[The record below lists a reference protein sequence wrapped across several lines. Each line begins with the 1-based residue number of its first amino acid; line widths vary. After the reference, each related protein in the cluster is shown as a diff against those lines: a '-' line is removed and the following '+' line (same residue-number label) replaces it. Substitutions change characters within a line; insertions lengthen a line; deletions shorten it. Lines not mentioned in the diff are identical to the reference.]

1 MQNRQMVRCYRR
13 VLISIVG
20 KMARVSSNG
29 NGANNIGNK
38 RNQTWDYKA
47 RGPGLLPPAM
57 YGKNDPN
64 HHNRKK

>member
-1 MQNRQMVRCYRR
+1 MLRRYRR
-13 VLISIVG
+13 VLVSIIG
-20 KMARVSSNG
+20 KMTGVGSNG
-29 NGANNIGNK
+29 NSANNIGSK
-38 RNQTWDYKA
+38 RNQTWDHKA